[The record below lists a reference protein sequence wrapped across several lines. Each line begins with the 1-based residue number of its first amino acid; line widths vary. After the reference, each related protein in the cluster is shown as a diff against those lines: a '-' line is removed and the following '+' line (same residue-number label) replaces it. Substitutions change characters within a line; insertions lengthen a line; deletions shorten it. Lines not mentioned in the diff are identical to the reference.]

1 MSQCAFP
8 TLLVLKKDGAWRMC
22 VDNRVINKITI
33 KYQFPIPRLDDLL
46 ENLHGAEVFSKL
58 DLRSGYH
65 HIRMRE

>member
-22 VDNRVINKITI
+22 GDNRVINKITI